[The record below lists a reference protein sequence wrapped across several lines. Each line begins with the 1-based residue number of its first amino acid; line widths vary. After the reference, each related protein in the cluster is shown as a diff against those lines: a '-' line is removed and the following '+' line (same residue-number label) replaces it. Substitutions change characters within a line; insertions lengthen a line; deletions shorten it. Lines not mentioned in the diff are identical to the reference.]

1 MLSEGFTLITRK
13 IFRSFNLFL
22 ICFFFIFIIGCVS
35 TGTNNTSAQKDAEA
49 IADLKQ
55 KVLQQEAVLKRMQKL
70 AEDQIM
76 LSNELEQSM
85 PPQDLLESMQNVLAE
100 LRGNTSSLEDKIAKL
115 EKNLTVVELKIKQ
128 IPKPETKHFDTLQK
142 QENIILGLISLQSGN
157 LDQALIY
164 FHDILKQKNKTPL
177 KAQILMLLG
186 NGFLERGHATQAA
199 YYYGIILR
207 EYTETLHVPNALY
220 YLGKSM
226 EELAETEKQKV
237 LWNELI
243 KNHPK
248 SPLAKR
254 AKKSLSSSVLL
265 SD

>member
-1 MLSEGFTLITRK
+1 MITRK

-22 ICFFFIFIIGCVS
+22 ICFFFIFIIGCIS

-55 KVLQQEAVLKRMQKL
+55 KVLQQEALLKRMQKL

-85 PPQDLLESMQNVLAE
+85 PPQDLLESMQNGLAE
-100 LRGNTSSLEDKIAKL
+100 LRGNTSSLEEKIAKL
-115 EKNLTVVELKIKQ
+115 EKNLTAVELKIKQ

-142 QENIILGLISLQSGN
+142 QENIILGLISLQAGN
-157 LDQALIY
+157 LDQALLY
-164 FHDILKQKNKTPL
+164 FQDILKQKNKTPL

>member
-1 MLSEGFTLITRK
+1 MIPAKF
-13 IFRSFNLFL
+13 FRSFNLFL
-22 ICFFFIFIIGCVS
+22 ICFFFFIIGCTF
-35 TGTNNTSAQKDAEA
+35 TGTNNTSAQKDSEA
-49 IADLKQ
+49 VADLKQ
-55 KVLQQEAVLKRMQKL
+55 KVLQQEALLKRMQKL
-70 AEDQIM
+70 AEDQIL
-76 LSNELEQSM
+76 LSNELEQSI
-85 PPQDLLESMQNVLAE
+85 PPQDLLESMQNRFAE
-100 LRGNTSSLEDKIAKL
+100 LRKNTSALKEKIAKL
-115 EKNLTVVELKIKQ
+115 EKNLMEVELKVKQ

-142 QENIILGLISLQSGN
+142 QENIILGLISLQAGN
-157 LDQALIY
+157 LDQALVY
-164 FHDILKQKNKTPL
+164 FQAILKQKNKTPL

-186 NGFLERGHATQAA
+186 NGFLERGHATQSA

-207 EYTETLHVPNALY
+207 EYTETPHVPNALY

-254 AKKSLSSSVLL
+254 AKKSLSSSDLI

>member
-1 MLSEGFTLITRK
+1 MITRK

-22 ICFFFIFIIGCVS
+22 ICFFFIFIIGCIS
-35 TGTNNTSAQKDAEA
+35 TGINNTSAQKDAEA
-49 IADLKQ
+49 ITDLKQ
-55 KVLQQEAVLKRMQKL
+55 KVLQQEALLKRIQKL
-70 AEDQIM
+70 AEDQIL
-76 LSNELEQSM
+76 LSNELEQSI
-85 PPQDLLESMQNVLAE
+85 PPQDLLESMQNGFAE
-100 LRGNTSSLEDKIAKL
+100 LRKNTSALEEKIVKL
-115 EKNLTVVELKIKQ
+115 EKNLMTAELKIKQ

-142 QENIILGLISLQSGN
+142 QENIILGLISLQAGN
-157 LDQALIY
+157 LDQALVY
-164 FHDILKQKNKTPL
+164 FQDILKQNNKTPL

-186 NGFLERGHATQAA
+186 NRFLELGHATQAA

-207 EYTETLHVPNALY
+207 EYTKTPHVPSALY

-248 SPLAKR
+248 SPFAKR
-254 AKKSLSSSVLL
+254 AKKSLSSSDLI

>member
-1 MLSEGFTLITRK
+1 MKRQ
-13 IFRSFNLFL
+13 N
-22 ICFFFIFIIGCVS
+22 
-35 TGTNNTSAQKDAEA
+35 TNVIE
-49 IADLKQ
+49 
-55 KVLQQEAVLKRMQKL
+55 E
-70 AEDQIM
+70 
-76 LSNELEQSM
+76 
-85 PPQDLLESMQNVLAE
+85 
-100 LRGNTSSLEDKIAKL
+100 KIAKL
-115 EKNLTVVELKIKQ
+115 EKNLMTAELKIKQ

-142 QENIILGLISLQSGN
+142 QENIILGLISLQAGN
-157 LDQALIY
+157 LDQTLVY
-164 FHDILKQKNKTPL
+164 FQDILKQNNKTPL
-177 KAQILMLLG
+177 SAQILMLLG
-186 NGFLERGHATQAA
+186 NRFLELGHATQAA

-207 EYTETLHVPNALY
+207 EYSETLHVPNALY

-254 AKKSLSSSVLL
+254 AKKSLSSSDLI